1 MLKPLNIIS
10 HILLDFFFKFD
21 NNLALGNTFYKYI
34 FFEIFSGQFLFSME
48 IDFSYIENQK
58 FDQNDSHKKIIYV

>member
-10 HILLDFFFKFD
+10 NILLDFFFKSD
-21 NNLALGNTFYKYI
+21 INLALRNTFYKYI

>member
-10 HILLDFFFKFD
+10 NILLDFFFKFD
-21 NNLALGNTFYKYI
+21 INLALGNTFYKYI

-58 FDQNDSHKKIIYV
+58 FIQKWFT